1 MVLLGI
7 FLQQHPTE
15 VKSMPSKLNSEFN
28 YRTQVIGETPWEKIK
43 TLLGFIEGRH
53 RAKAL
58 EEVGA
63 KKFAAKKAKLEH
75 LRKTTNLEHET
86 LELEAEILEI
96 ESIQESQRQCYILNH
111 AEIAI
116 LEKLLAELYEIAEPT
131 RLEGYTDEQMFEF
144 NAPNEFAVW
153 VAKEI
158 HAEILAQGHPSP
170 AKIRNAMSCPEA
182 WAALQ
187 EIGLVPE
194 GTPILMN
201 NDPSNIQLIPRN
213 IRGEQCLIT
222 QK

>member
-1 MVLLGI
+1 
-7 FLQQHPTE
+7 
-15 VKSMPSKLNSEFN
+15 MPSKLNSEFN

-43 TLLGFIEGRH
+43 TLLGFLEGRY

-58 EEVGA
+58 EKVGA

-96 ESIQESQRQCYILNH
+96 ESVQESQRQCYILNH
-111 AEIAI
+111 QEIAI

-131 RLEGYTDEQMFEF
+131 RLEGYTDEMMFEY
-144 NAPNEFAVW
+144 NAANEFSVW

-158 HAEILAQGHPSP
+158 HAEILATGRPSP
-170 AKIRNAMSCPEA
+170 AKIRNAMSSPQA

-187 EIGLVPE
+187 EIGLVPK
-194 GTPILMN
+194 GTPILGN
-201 NDPSNIQLIPRN
+201 DDPSDIKLIPRKTT
-213 IRGEQCLIT
+213 GEITLIENREV
-222 QK
+222 